1 MQPGSDMFQAVQS
14 LLALATSDDVKQ
26 IEYNC
31 GSASIPATKIMCLTN
46 GYYLYY
52 LTNTDQI
59 IPEISTTLNDLFS

>member
-14 LLALATSDDVKQ
+14 LLALAISDDVKQ

-31 GSASIPATKIMCLTN
+31 GSTYIPATKLMCLTN
-46 GYYLYY
+46 GYYLNY

-59 IPEISTTLNDLFS
+59 IPKISTTLNDLFS